1 MIIALPNKGRLSQP
15 SLDLLLQAG
24 IKIENEDRKLIAT
37 TNKEGIDVLFAR
49 ARDIPEYVYKNAAQV
64 GITGED
70 MVIEAGVDVKI
81 LLKLGFGKAKVVV
94 AVPAGSEIRKPEDL
108 EGKSVA
114 TEFRRIAESYFKKMG
129 VEVEIVEV
137 SGACEIAPAIGIAD
151 AIMDLTSTG
160 TTLRLNSL
168 EVIDVVM
175 ETEAV
180 LIANRN
186 SVGDFNVQAL
196 KTAIES
202 VLNARGMVYLMMNV
216 PEERLEE
223 VKKVAPGLKGPTVMK
238 VESNGM
244 LAVHV
249 VIHEN
254 HLFEVVEKLK
264 KAGARDIL
272 VVPVQRLIF

>member
-15 SLDLLLQAG
+15 SLELLLQAG
-24 IKIENEDRKLIAT
+24 IKIENEDRRLIAT

-70 MVIEAGVDVKI
+70 MVIEAGVDVKT

-94 AVPAGSEIRKPEDL
+94 AVPTGSRIRKPEDL

-114 TEFRRIAESYFKKMG
+114 TEFRRIAENYFRKKG
-129 VEVEIVEV
+129 VDVEIVEV

-160 TTLRLNSL
+160 ATLRLNSL
-168 EVIDVVM
+168 EIIDVVM

-180 LIANRN
+180 LIANRD
-186 SVGDFNVQAL
+186 SVDDFNVQAL

-216 PEERLEE
+216 PEERLDD
-223 VKKVAPGLKGPTVMK
+223 VKRVAPGLKGPTVMK